1 MSESSFLIVG
11 NGHLAHRTMLLLRE
25 QKKNVDFN
33 PDLFNEILANT
44 RSKIDDYQE
53 VLTTFQIENYAII
66 YVLYEEDN
74 QNLESVIALNTL
86 YPQLKIAT
94 ALFNEK
100 LIPHLKNALS
110 TIEIFNPARISAGDF
125 VKGIYDSTDILQKTT
140 FKIENPQITKMSKPS
155 SLLISLIISF
165 IFLLSASTSYF
176 HYFESLKWLDS
187 FYFVVVTVTS
197 VGYGDVNLLNSTD
210 TSKIVGIVLMLTS
223 SVFIWLILSLILDN
237 LFKRKTERS
246 LGRKKYNY
254 SNHIVLC
261 GLGRLGFFIAEEL
274 VSKGE
279 KVIIIESNEHSV
291 HIDHFKR
298 SQIDVYI
305 GNAIQHEVLRDVGV
319 EKCKALIAVTND
331 DYSNLEIGLTARS
344 FKEDIILVLRIFD
357 EAMAESIKT
366 KFNIQHS
373 KSMSFIAA
381 KKFAELASLS

>member
-1 MSESSFLIVG
+1 MSNFLIIG
-11 NGHLAHRTMLLLRE
+11 NGHLAHRTMMLLRE
-25 QKKNVDFN
+25 QKRDVNFE
-33 PDLFNEILANT
+33 PELFIEILANNRT
-44 RSKIDDYQE
+44 KIDDYKD
-53 VLTTFQIENYAII
+53 VLNAFNITQYSIVYI
-66 YVLYEEDN
+66 LHEEDN

-86 YPQLKIAT
+86 YPSLKIAT

-100 LIPHLKNALS
+100 LIPHLKNALP
-110 TIEIFNPARISAGDF
+110 TIEIFNPARISANEF
-125 VKGIYDSTDILQKTT
+125 VRGIYESEITSTNSEFQ
-140 FKIENPQITKMSKPS
+140 IENPKISKISKPS
-155 SLLISLIISF
+155 TLLLSLIFSF
-165 IFLLSASTSYF
+165 IFLITASTSYF
-176 HYFESLKWLDS
+176 HYFENLKWLDS

-197 VGYGDVNLLNSTD
+197 VGYGDVNLLNSSD

-223 SVFIWLILSLILDN
+223 SIFIWLILSLILDN
-237 LFKRKTERS
+237 LFKRKTELA
-246 LGRKKYNY
+246 LGRKKYHY
-254 SNHIVLC
+254 SNHIILC

-274 VSKGE
+274 IEKGE

-344 FKEDIILVLRIFD
+344 YKENIILVLRIFD
-357 EAMAESIKT
+357 EAIAESIKT
-366 KFNIQHS
+366 KFNIHHS

-381 KKFAELASLS
+381 KKFANLAKN